1 MERLR
6 YYIAQ
11 FLSYTLHPGIMPTVG
26 TILILGALPETFEW
40 NFVVRVVT
48 TVFLGTYIGPFLG
61 IVILRLAGT
70 ISSVHLV
77 KREERIYPYLIG
89 AASMIATGNHLERA
103 GVPVEITW
111 SVYLSAL
118 VVIISTILLPFF
130 KSSAHAAGVFALYAL
145 YICLHQ
151 RYGSGEIQHLIIGA
165 MVLGS
170 LSWAR
175 LELKRHTLQ
184 ELLSG
189 ALLGFIPM
197 FLLLSK

>member
-11 FLSYTLHPGIMPTVG
+11 FLSYTLHPGIMPTFG
-26 TILILGALPETFEW
+26 SILILGALPEIFEW
-40 NFVVRVVT
+40 NFVTHVVL
-48 TVFLGTYIGPFLG
+48 TVFLGTYVGPFIG
-61 IVILRLAGT
+61 IVILRLAGS

-77 KREERIYPYLIG
+77 KREERIYPCLIG

-103 GVPVEITW
+103 GVPIEISW

-118 VVIISTILLPFF
+118 VVIISAILLPFF
-130 KSSAHAAGVFALYAL
+130 KSSAHVAGVFALYAL

-151 RYGSGEIQHLIIGA
+151 RYGSGDIEYL
-165 MVLGS
+165 VLGGAILGA

-175 LELKRHTLQ
+175 IELKRHTLQ
-184 ELLSG
+184 EVLSG
-189 ALLGFIPM
+189 ALIGFIPM